1 MGEEFGEIEDSDVLD
16 TVDVSSE
23 IDDVLDSMTLDEL
36 RDLRDALTEDQQDIS
51 DDYEEIEKLEDLGTQ
66 NEEDYSYHWDGDPTH
81 NVEWDDNDEN
91 PAVLEK
97 TLRRR

>member
-16 TVDVSSE
+16 SVDVSSE
-23 IDDVLDSMTLDEL
+23 IDDVLDGMTLDEL

-66 NEEDYSYHWDGDPTH
+66 NEEDYSYHWDGEPTH

>member
-66 NEEDYSYHWDGDPTH
+66 NEEDYSYHWAGDPTH

>member
-1 MGEEFGEIEDSDVLD
+1 MGEEFSDIEDSDVLD
-16 TVDVSSE
+16 SVDVSSE
-23 IDDVLDSMTLDEL
+23 IDDVLDDMTLDEL

-51 DDYEEIEKLEDLGTQ
+51 DDYEEIEKLEDLGIQ
-66 NEEDYSYHWDGDPTH
+66 NEEDYSYHWDGEPTH

>member
-1 MGEEFGEIEDSDVLD
+1 MGEEFSEIEDSDVLD
-16 TVDVSSE
+16 SVDVSSE
-23 IDDVLDSMTLDEL
+23 IDDVLDGMTLDEL

-66 NEEDYSYHWDGDPTH
+66 NEEDYSYHWDGEPTH